1 MEYKFKIIVLG
12 NFSSGKTSI
21 VKRLKDE
28 SFYDTYSST
37 LGVDFLKKKYEH
49 LELFNDTMTF
59 EDGNAAY
66 EISREDRLSNFKS
79 KDSRF
84 KKYHNILDKTRR
96 EDITYSLAI
105 WDTSG
110 QEKFTTIT
118 TAYFRRVTGCVLV
131 FDITNFSSF
140 KSIQTWH
147 SDLLNQIT
155 ESERANFPFV
165 LVGNKADLAK
175 NRAVPAEDAI
185 KLAEKLGCSYIES
198 SAKDNTKINEI
209 FAEIVRNITFKINH
223 ELIYPSVENG
233 ICILNRDI
241 ELFPKEVFKID
252 QDTDSVVQKCCSIM

>member
-1 MEYKFKIIVLG
+1 MEYKFKIIILG
-12 NFSSGKTSI
+12 DYSSGKTSI
-21 VKRLKDE
+21 VKRIKDE
-28 SFYDTYSST
+28 SFYETYSST
-37 LGVDFLKKKYEH
+37 LGVDFLKKNYEH
-49 LELFNDTMTF
+49 LDLFNDTMTF

-66 EISREDRLSNFKS
+66 EITTEDRLSNFKS

-96 EDITYSLAI
+96 EDIIYSLAI

-140 KSIQTWH
+140 KSIKSWY
-147 SDLLNQIT
+147 SNLLNQIK
-155 ESERANFPFV
+155 ESERAYFPLV

-175 NRAVPAEDAI
+175 NRAVPAEEAI
-185 KLAEKLGCSYIES
+185 KLAETLGCSYIES

-209 FAEIVRNITFKINH
+209 LAELVRNITFKINH
-223 ELIYPSVENG
+223 ELIYPSAENG
-233 ICILNRDI
+233 ICILNNDND
-241 ELFPKEVFKID
+241 LFPKNEFKID
-252 QDTDSVVQKCCSIM
+252 EEEGGIVRCCSIM